1 MARGRRDH
9 MAVSTH
15 VGQVQD
21 EQSKLV
27 HHATNARDRVAM
39 STLCEFEVIVI
50 GVW

>member
-1 MARGRRDH
+1 